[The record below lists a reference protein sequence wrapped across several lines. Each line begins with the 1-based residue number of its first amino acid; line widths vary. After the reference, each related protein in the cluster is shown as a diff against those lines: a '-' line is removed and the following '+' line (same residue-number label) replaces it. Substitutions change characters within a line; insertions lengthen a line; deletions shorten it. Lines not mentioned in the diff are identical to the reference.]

1 MKVPA
6 SIINLSFIA
15 KVAIICN
22 AFYLF
27 SLLVMNVHWVKLPE
41 GVINFFAVLGLEMA
55 PGVNIAF
62 FLAWAW
68 VKLTKSNNFVEN
80 WKTILIILMLCI
92 QIGAIFFSQE

>member
-27 SLLVMNVHWVKLPE
+27 SLLVMNVHWVKLPYE
-41 GVINFFAVLGLEMA
+41 VINFFAVLGLEMA

-62 FLAWAW
+62 LLAWAL
-68 VKLTKSNNFVEN
+68 VKVSKSNNFVEN
-80 WKTILIILMLCI
+80 WKTILIILMLTI
-92 QIGAIFFSQE
+92 QVGALFFSQD